1 MKLNKKLFVILV
13 SLLFTFLCGCTQN
26 TQSEPTEQPH
36 LYWKDIDV
44 VVENVDSRHW
54 FASTHHHIVYVTV
67 RSDEYQLI
75 ILSIIAPKDYS
86 RKGTPHCSTDCWNTK
101 CQCYCV
107 NMKG

>member
-1 MKLNKKLFVILV
+1 M
-13 SLLFTFLCGCTQN
+13 FLMWYRRKIAK
-26 TQSEPTEQPH
+26 EVEEKM
-36 LYWKDIDV
+36 LYMGSCPNEI
-44 VVENVDSRHW
+44 E
-54 FASTHHHIVYVTV
+54 
-67 RSDEYQLI
+67 I